1 MKIKL
6 ILILCLCSYNLF
18 SQGNYSGLKF
28 LTNADSR
35 INSLGETKA
44 INSIGASAL
53 LGNPSAM
60 NQSSKSEIQLGV
72 IKSIQDIT
80 SQSFLIK
87 LQSSQKFSF
96 GFSLVNYKISD
107 IEIRE
112 VPGEPLGTF
121 SSQYIS
127 AGIAGAYT
135 LLANFDIGLNAKI
148 IYEKMYVEDATGFG
162 IDIGAYYKLRNDIHL
177 ACTFNS
183 IGQMSLLY
191 QERTELPLSANLGV
205 AYLFDLYEL
214 LYNKVS
220 CEFTNYI
227 KDKTNHFSVSVEST
241 YSDLISLRLG
251 YITGFE
257 SKSLSAGMG
266 IKYSDFILNYG
277 YVPYSHNLG
286 THHSLSINYSF

>member
-1 MKIKL
+1 MKIKF
-6 ILILCLCSYNLF
+6 ILVFCFCYYNLF
-18 SQGNYSGLKF
+18 AQGNYSGLKF
-28 LTNADSR
+28 LVNTDSR
-35 INSLGETKA
+35 INSLGETRA

-60 NQSSKSEIQLGV
+60 NQSSKSEIQIGV
-72 IKSIQDIT
+72 IKSIQDIS
-80 SQSFLIK
+80 SQSLLFK
-87 LQSSQKFSF
+87 SQTSKQFSL

-135 LLANFDIGLNAKI
+135 LLPYLDVGLNAKL
-148 IYEKMYVEDATGFG
+148 IYEKIYVEDATGFA
-162 IDIGAYYKLRNDIHL
+162 IDIGAYYKLSNDIHL
-177 ACTFNS
+177 ACTFNN
-183 IGQMSLLY
+183 IGKMSLLY
-191 QERTELPLSANLGV
+191 EERTTLPLSANVGA
-205 AYLFDLYEL
+205 AYLFDLYQFF
-214 LYNKVS
+214 NKVS
-220 CEFTNYI
+220 LEYCNYI
-227 KDKTNHFSVSVEST
+227 EDKTNHVSFSVESI
-241 YSDLISLRLG
+241 YNDLISLRLG

-257 SKSLSAGMG
+257 SKNFSAGLG

-277 YVPYSHNLG
+277 YVPYSYNLG

>member
-1 MKIKL
+1 MKVKL
-6 ILILCLCSYNLF
+6 ILILSLCYYNLF
-18 SQGNYSGLKF
+18 AQGNYSGLKF

-35 INSLGETKA
+35 INSLGETRA

-53 LGNPSAM
+53 VGNPSGM
-60 NQSSKSEIQLGV
+60 NQNLNSEIQLGV

-80 SQSFLIK
+80 SQSLLVK
-87 LQSSQKFSF
+87 LQSSKDFSF

-135 LLANFDIGLNAKI
+135 LFTNLDVGLNAKI
-148 IYEKMYVEDATGFG
+148 IYEKIYVEDATGFG
-162 IDIGAYYKLRNDIHL
+162 IDIGAYYKLSNEIHL
-177 ACTFNS
+177 ACTFNN
-183 IGQMSLLY
+183 IGQMSPLY
-191 QERTELPLSANLGV
+191 QERTKLPLSANIGA
-205 AYLFDLYEL
+205 AYLFELYQL
-214 LYNKVS
+214 SNKVS

-227 KDKTNHFSVSVEST
+227 NDETSHISLSLEST
-241 YSDLISLRLG
+241 YNDLISLRLG

-257 SKSLSAGMG
+257 SKNFSAGMG
-266 IKYSDFILNYG
+266 VKYSDFILNYG
-277 YVPYSHNLG
+277 YVPYSYNLG
-286 THHSLSINYSF
+286 THHSLSVSYFF

>member
-1 MKIKL
+1 MKIKS
-6 ILILCLCSYNLF
+6 ILILCLCYYNLF

-28 LTNADSR
+28 LTNADGR
-35 INSLGETKA
+35 INSLAETKA
-44 INSIGASAL
+44 INSVGASAL

-60 NQSSKSEIQLGV
+60 NQSLKSEIQIGV

-80 SQSFLIK
+80 SQSLLLK
-87 LQSSQKFSF
+87 LQSSKEFSF

-135 LLANFDIGLNAKI
+135 IFTNIDVGLNAKI
-148 IYEKMYVEDATGFG
+148 IYEKIYVEDATGFG
-162 IDIGAYYKLRNDIHL
+162 IDIGAYYKLSNDIHL
-177 ACTFNS
+177 GCTFNN

-191 QERTELPLSANLGV
+191 EERTVLPLSANLGA
-205 AYLFDLYEL
+205 AYHFELYQFF
-214 LYNKVS
+214 NKVS

-227 KDKTNHFSVSVEST
+227 KDKTNHFSFSIEST
-241 YSDLISLRLG
+241 YNDLISIRLG

-257 SKSLSAGMG
+257 SKNFSAGLG
-266 IKYSDFILNYG
+266 IKYSDFVLNYG
-277 YVPYSHNLG
+277 YVPFSYNLG
-286 THHSLSINYSF
+286 THHSLSINYAF

>member
-1 MKIKL
+1 MKIKF
-6 ILILCLCSYNLF
+6 ILMLCLCSYNLF

-44 INSIGASAL
+44 INSTGASAL

-60 NQSSKSEIQLGV
+60 NQSLKSEVQIGV

-80 SQSFLIK
+80 SQSLLVK
-87 LQSSQKFSF
+87 LQNSQTFSLGFSF
-96 GFSLVNYKISD
+96 VNYKIAD

-112 VPGEPLGTF
+112 VPGDPLGTF

-127 AGIAGAYT
+127 VGIAGAYT
-135 LLANFDIGLNAKI
+135 LIANLDIGLNAKI
-148 IYEKMYVEDATGFG
+148 IYEKIYVEDATGVG
-162 IDIGAYYKLRNDIHL
+162 IDIGAYYKLSNNIHL

-183 IGQMSLLY
+183 IGKMSPLY
-191 QERTELPLSANLGV
+191 EERTKLPLSANLGA
-205 AYLFDLYEL
+205 AYLFDMYQFF
-214 LYNKVS
+214 NKIS
-220 CEFTNYI
+220 CEYTNYI
-227 KDKTNHFSVSVEST
+227 EDKTNHISLSIEST
-241 YSDLISLRLG
+241 YNDLISLRLG

-257 SKSLSAGMG
+257 SKNISAGLG

-277 YVPYSHNLG
+277 YVPYSYNLG